1 MTGQSAGVTQVR
13 ANSFNLLPLTA
24 MIVIAA
30 AACGSQERVI
40 SGATTEPS
48 ISVIRIAGAGGATG
62 ILRGLAEEYSKA
74 NSDVSFKFLEG
85 SGSGGGVRGVTGDI
99 LDLGAMSRKPKTSE
113 IETGIGYISF
123 AQERV
128 AVVTSPDL
136 PLSSLTVEQVRA
148 IFTGEIDN
156 WSAIGGPN
164 AIIRLIIREEDD
176 SNTAIIR
183 LGILGDA
190 PFSKTAMVMTSE
202 TAAKDALNNATYAIG
217 YLAYSGVVADDMI
230 VNPVALD
237 GLHPADADADYP
249 LPSRNLGV
257 AFLPEKLNELQGFVD
272 FITGSVARDMLVRQG
287 LLAVR

>member
-30 AACGSQERVI
+30 AACGSQERV
-40 SGATTEPS
+40 
-48 ISVIRIAGAGGATG
+48 
-62 ILRGLAEEYSKA
+62 
-74 NSDVSFKFLEG
+74 
-85 SGSGGGVRGVTGDI
+85 
-99 LDLGAMSRKPKTSE
+99 
-113 IETGIGYISF
+113 
-123 AQERV
+123 
-128 AVVTSPDL
+128 
-136 PLSSLTVEQVRA
+136 
-148 IFTGEIDN
+148 
-156 WSAIGGPN
+156 IGGPN

-257 AFLPEKLNELQGFVD
+257 AFLPEKLNELQGLVD
-272 FITGSVARDMLVRQG
+272 FITGSAARDMLVRQG
-287 LLAVR
+287 LLAVS